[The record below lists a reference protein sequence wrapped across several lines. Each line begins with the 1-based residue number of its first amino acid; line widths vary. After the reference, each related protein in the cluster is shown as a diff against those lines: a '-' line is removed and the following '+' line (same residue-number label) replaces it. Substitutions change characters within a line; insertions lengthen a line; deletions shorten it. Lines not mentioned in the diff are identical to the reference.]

1 MGDQRSV
8 NPGGGLYPY
17 CWLQQEHARKLAGFL
32 NDVALGK
39 GDFEGVSELVILGD
53 LFDDWVCPAQLDPVP
68 SVKNPSEQF
77 FKIADADQNKEIIQN
92 LRKIASKEGMKLTY
106 VPGNHDMLI
115 TDGVL
120 EQIVP
125 GIQFMGVSPGEGVYL
140 SGDGIAAEHGSNY
153 CLFNAPDP
161 HSNPDHTLPL
171 GFFITRVVAYH
182 SSVTGKDSYNSLKIV
197 EDAIRNLLHQDD
209 FAKAVFNAIVKEC
222 GLEARSLIKMN
233 GIDSYINSVTVSD
246 VDRWFGNIYDEW
258 NKRKGNVPKEEAVV
272 GDIDELYPAAVSQYF
287 MKKRKPDIVIFGHTH
302 QARIHG
308 LLLEDELEK
317 GMDKNLEL
325 IPSGHIYANTGTW
338 IDSKIST
345 FVETELSDNNRYH
358 VRLKKYGADGKISLI
373 GERFKDM

>member
-1 MGDQRSV
+1 M
-8 NPGGGLYPY
+8 
-17 CWLQQEHARKLAGFL
+17 
-32 NDVALGK
+32 
-39 GDFEGVSELVILGD
+39 
-53 LFDDWVCPAQLDPVP
+53 
-68 SVKNPSEQF
+68 
-77 FKIADADQNKEIIQN
+77 
-92 LRKIASKEGMKLTY
+92 
-106 VPGNHDMLI
+106 
-115 TDGVL
+115 
-120 EQIVP
+120 
-125 GIQFMGVSPGEGVYL
+125 
-140 SGDGIAAEHGSNY
+140 
-153 CLFNAPDP
+153 
-161 HSNPDHTLPL
+161 
-171 GFFITRVVAYH
+171 
-182 SSVTGKDSYNSLKIV
+182 KIV